1 MGKKNNGYKVN
12 TVIDSSHISKPLWHP
27 PRHKIVAILVS
38 QAIYQM
44 RIEAQADRAMIDAY
58 SK

>member
-1 MGKKNNGYKVN
+1 MGKKNKGCKVN
-12 TVIDSSHISKPLWHP
+12 TVIDSSNISKPLWYP
-27 PRHKIVAILVS
+27 PRHKFIAIAVS
-38 QAIYQM
+38 QAIYHM